1 MTYRVV
7 TLASEEARDA
17 RLGTTATERLAMLAE
32 LSRLA
37 WTASGRPF
45 PAYERARMP
54 VRLTT
59 LGDQGGPDDE

>member
-7 TLASEEARDA
+7 ALASEEARDA
-17 RLGTTATERLAMLAE
+17 RLGTTATERLQMLAQ

-37 WTASGRPF
+37 WSASGRPF
-45 PAYERARMP
+45 PQYERGSMP

-59 LGDQGGPDDE
+59 LGDQGGPGDE

>member
-7 TLASEEARDA
+7 ALASEEARDA
-17 RLGTTATERLAMLAE
+17 RLGTTTTERLEMLAE

-45 PAYERARMP
+45 PRYERGNMP
-54 VRLTT
+54 VRLAT